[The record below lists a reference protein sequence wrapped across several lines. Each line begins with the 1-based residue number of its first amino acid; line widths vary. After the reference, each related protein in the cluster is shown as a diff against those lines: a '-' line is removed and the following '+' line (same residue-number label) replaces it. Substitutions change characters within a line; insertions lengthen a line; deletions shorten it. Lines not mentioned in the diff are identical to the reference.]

1 MQRDNINEYVWTSK
15 GISSA
20 VVLTKG
26 IKNILKHK
34 NTTTVVNKRIYGNG
48 FNPRIV
54 RKILD
59 INSDKKIDLIITAD
73 HGSNDDEYYIE
84 LKNKIKD
91 LKIILTD
98 HHTISKYPKNVDA
111 FINPM
116 REDSTFVKDISGCAT
131 AFLLMVKV
139 HQLMFKSKNINFF
152 KDDAKLSIL
161 TDAYLI
167 LLNAKSNAYF
177 LNSTE

>member
-1 MQRDNINEYVWTSK
+1 MLTIKSKAPIKKEIDYNILSENYNKVNFDNFDFNTNIDNLKDVELGANILLDSISK
-15 GISSA
+15 NLHICIVTDYDFDGISSA

-84 LKNKIKD
+84 
-91 LKIILTD
+91 
-98 HHTISKYPKNVDA
+98 
-111 FINPM
+111 
-116 REDSTFVKDISGCAT
+116 
-131 AFLLMVKV
+131 
-139 HQLMFKSKNINFF
+139 
-152 KDDAKLSIL
+152 
-161 TDAYLI
+161 
-167 LLNAKSNAYF
+167 
-177 LNSTE
+177 

>member
-59 INSDKKIDLIITAD
+59 INSDKKIDL
-73 HGSNDDEYYIE
+73 
-84 LKNKIKD
+84 L
-91 LKIILTD
+91 
-98 HHTISKYPKNVDA
+98 
-111 FINPM
+111 
-116 REDSTFVKDISGCAT
+116 
-131 AFLLMVKV
+131 
-139 HQLMFKSKNINFF
+139 
-152 KDDAKLSIL
+152 
-161 TDAYLI
+161 
-167 LLNAKSNAYF
+167 F
-177 LNSTE
+177 LNVNYPLQIIN

>member
-1 MQRDNINEYVWTSK
+1 MRDIQRDNVNEYVWTSK

-84 LKNKIKD
+84 LKNK
-91 LKIILTD
+91 
-98 HHTISKYPKNVDA
+98 NVS
-111 FINPM
+111 FITQFLIN
-116 REDSTFVKDISGCAT
+116 
-131 AFLLMVKV
+131 FLLTPKYTKV
-139 HQLMFKSKNINFF
+139 LRKCKFF
-152 KDDAKLSIL
+152 W
-161 TDAYLI
+161 
-167 LLNAKSNAYF
+167 
-177 LNSTE
+177 